1 MSGEN
6 SVMNDK
12 KICFIMCVNN
22 EDYMEEQ
29 VAYLNHLQVPEGYEI
44 DVLNV
49 YGATSMT
56 SGYNEAMHASDA
68 KYKVYLHQDT
78 FIINPNFIAD
88 LLEIFEEEQIGL
100 VG

>member
-1 MSGEN
+1 
-6 SVMNDK
+6 MNDK

-68 KYKVYLHQDT
+68 KYRYIVSISESKRYSYIRLAKRESRLGVSHNG
-78 FIINPNFIAD
+78 IP
-88 LLEIFEEEQIGL
+88 IF
-100 VG
+100 